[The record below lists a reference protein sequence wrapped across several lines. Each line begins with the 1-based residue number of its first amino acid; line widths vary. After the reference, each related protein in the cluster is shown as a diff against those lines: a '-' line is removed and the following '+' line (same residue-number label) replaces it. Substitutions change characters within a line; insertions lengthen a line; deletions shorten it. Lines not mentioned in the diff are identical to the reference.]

1 MKKLYTLILTLL
13 FVGVLSAQEKA
24 GYPQFVTQVEG
35 IKEYKLDN
43 GLQVLLIPD
52 ATQSNVIVNI
62 VYKVGSRHEG
72 YGEKGMAHLLEHM
85 LFKSTENLGDIKKML
100 SDKGGNANGTTWY
113 DRTNYFEAFPS
124 NDENLRWS
132 IEMEADRMINATML
146 QSDLDKEFSV
156 VRNEFEIGENNPAG
170 ILNERI
176 ISTAYLWH
184 NYGNSTIGS
193 REDIER
199 VKTIRLKQFYQ
210 KYYQPDNAVLI
221 VGGKFD
227 EKFALDAIA
236 QYFGALPRPLRVL
249 DKTYTLEP
257 AQDGE
262 RYVELKRTGD
272 VQLVGAAYHTVAFA
286 DKDAAPLDALV
297 EILTSDPS
305 GYMYKALIDTK
316 KASRLYAYQPTLR
329 DPAYIYFNMEVPMDR
344 DFDDARKTFI
354 DQLDNIANLPITEED
369 VARAKAK
376 LLKGIENQKNNT
388 ISLTIGLTEMIGAGD
403 YRLFF
408 LYRDAVENMTLADV
422 KRVAERYF
430 KANNRTYGVF
440 IPTKNEIRVK
450 PDEITDN
457 DIELLTQNYKGKE
470 VEEENLSFEASI
482 ANLKAHLTT
491 QSLANGFKYG
501 FIQKPIKGKKVQA
514 SFRIPVANLKAL
526 EGKRETA
533 YIMSRMLKAGTKS
546 HTKEQI
552 QDKLDATMSQIGF
565 GFGGQSLYIN
575 LSTYQEHLQST
586 FDLLGELLTESTF
599 PQEELEKA
607 IINVKTDI
615 EANRNEPQSIA
626 FREIQRKA
634 SPYPANHPFYSPDPD
649 EEMAALDAITRQQIS
664 DFYEN
669 ILGADNG
676 VGTIVGDLE
685 ASKVDQL
692 MASVFANWKSKTEY
706 LKIEPIYTGTKA
718 NEFVYETPD
727 KENAAVVGGIN
738 FRMDRKHKD
747 YPAMVMANEMI
758 GQGGFLT
765 ARLPNRL
772 REKEG
777 ISYGAG
783 SFQNI
788 PYDNEDASWMVYA
801 FFNPS
806 FKGRVDN
813 AIKEELDIAIKDGFT
828 QEEMDNT
835 VKGWLNGRH
844 TALGVDG
851 QLINLVNGS
860 LYYGNSLDDYTD
872 LENKV
877 QAMKVDE
884 VNAALRKYLT
894 PSSLIL
900 IYAGDFSK
908 QPE

>member
-1 MKKLYTLILTLL
+1 MKKLYALIFTFLL
-13 FVGVLSAQEKA
+13 IGSLSAQKKA
-24 GYPQFVTQVEG
+24 DYPQFVTEVEG

-43 GLQVLLIPD
+43 GLQILLIPD
-52 ATQSNVIVNI
+52 ATQSNVVVNI

-113 DRTNYFEAFPS
+113 DRTNYFEIFPS

-132 IEMEADRMINATML
+132 IEMEADRMLNATML

-156 VRNEFEIGENNPAG
+156 VRNEFEIGENDPSG

-176 ISTAYLWH
+176 ISGAYLWH

-199 VKTIRLKQFYQ
+199 VKTDRLKVFYQ
-210 KYYQPDNAVLI
+210 KYYQPDNATLI
-221 VGGKFD
+221 IAGKYD
-227 EKFALDAIA
+227 EKTALDAVA
-236 QYFGALPRPLRVL
+236 EYFGVLPRPTRTL
-249 DKTYTLEP
+249 DKTYTVEP

-262 RYVELKRTGD
+262 RYVELKRAGD
-272 VQLVGAAYHTVAFA
+272 IQLVGAAYHTVSYA

-297 EILTSDPS
+297 EILTADPS

-329 DPAYIYFNMEVPMDR
+329 DPGYIYFNMEVPMDK
-344 DFDDARKTFI
+344 DFDEAKKTFLAE
-354 DQLDNIANLPITEED
+354 LDNIVTLAITEED

-376 LLKGIENQKNNT
+376 LLKNLENQKNNT
-388 ISLTIGLTEMIGAGD
+388 IWFTIGLTEVIGAGD
-403 YRLFF
+403 YRLYF
-408 LYRDAVENMTLADV
+408 LYRDAVENLTLADV

-440 IPTKNEIRVK
+440 IPTKNEMRVK
-450 PDEITDN
+450 PDEMTDEN
-457 DIELLTQNYKGKE
+457 IILLTENYKGKE

-491 QSLANGFKYG
+491 ETLANGFKYG
-501 FIQKPIKGKKVQA
+501 FVRKPIKGKKVQA
-514 SFRIPVANLKAL
+514 SFRIPVANLKDL
-526 EGKRETA
+526 EGKREISYVMA
-533 YIMSRMLKAGTKS
+533 RMIKSGTKS
-546 HTKEQI
+546 QTKEQI

-575 LSTYQEHLQST
+575 ISTYQQHLQST
-586 FDLLGELLTESTF
+586 FDLLRELLTEATF
-599 PQEELEKA
+599 PQEELDKTITSFKA
-607 IINVKTDI
+607 DI

-626 FREIQRKA
+626 FREIQRKS
-634 SPYPANHPFYSPDPD
+634 SPYPANHPFYAPEPD
-649 EEMAALDAITRQQIS
+649 EEMATLDAITRQQIV

-669 ILGADNG
+669 ILGGNNG
-676 VGTIVGDLE
+676 IGTILGDLE
-685 ASKVDQL
+685 AANVNQL
-692 MASVFANWKSKTEY
+692 MTATFADWKSKAEY
-706 LKIEPIYTGTKA
+706 KKIEPIFSETKA
-718 NEFVYETPD
+718 SEFVYETPD

-738 FRMDRKHKD
+738 FRMDQKNKD
-747 YPAMVMANEMI
+747 YPAMVMANEML

-765 ARLPNRL
+765 ARLPKRL
-772 REKEG
+772 REAEG

-788 PYDNEDASWMVYA
+788 PYDNDDAGWMVYA
-801 FFNPS
+801 FFNPTL
-806 FKGRVDN
+806 KNKVDT
-813 AIKEELDIAIKDGFT
+813 AIKEELDLAIKDGFT
-828 QEEMDNT
+828 KEEMDTT
-835 VKGWLNGRH
+835 VKGWLNGRN
-844 TALGVDG
+844 TVLGVDG
-851 QLINLVNGS
+851 QLINLVNES
-860 LYYGNSLDDYTD
+860 LYHNSSLDDYTD

-877 QAMKVDE
+877 QALSVDE
-884 VNAALRKYLT
+884 VNTVLRKYLK
-894 PSSLIL
+894 PSNLIL

-908 QPE
+908 